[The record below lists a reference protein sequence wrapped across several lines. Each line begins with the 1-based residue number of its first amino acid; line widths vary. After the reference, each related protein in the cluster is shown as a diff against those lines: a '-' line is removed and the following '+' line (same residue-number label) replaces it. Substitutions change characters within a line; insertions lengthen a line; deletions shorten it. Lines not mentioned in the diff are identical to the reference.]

1 MARNYKELRTK
12 MNPADV
18 AENNQRVR
26 EELHRMALDELRNA
40 KQLTQADMAELLDV
54 PQSSIS
60 RIEQRADM
68 YLSTLR
74 NYVQAMGGVLQIQV
88 LFPEGGAVIINRFGD
103 YEDQPYIV
111 SVRTE
116 EGGAYQLRARPFQH
130 QGTCLFTRAFKWPG
144 FVKAMKALHLE
155 SQIPT
160 IRTHLESTHEV
171 EIGGRTGQRIFH
183 APDLVAAGFEPATV
197 E

>member
-1 MARNYKELRTK
+1 
-12 MNPADV
+12 
-18 AENNQRVR
+18 
-26 EELHRMALDELRNA
+26 
-40 KQLTQADMAELLDV
+40 
-54 PQSSIS
+54 
-60 RIEQRADM
+60 M

-74 NYVQAMGGVLQIQV
+74 NYVQAMGGVLQIQAV
-88 LFPEGGAVIINRFGD
+88 FPEGGAVIISRFGD

-116 EGGAYQLRARPFQH
+116 EGGAYQLRARPFSH
-130 QGTCLFTRAFKWPG
+130 QGAWLSTRAFKWSG

-160 IRTHLESTHEV
+160 IRTNLEKTGEV
-171 EIGGRTGQRIFH
+171 EIGGRAGQRIFH
-183 APDLVAAGFEPATV
+183 VPDLVAAGFESAVV

>member
-1 MARNYKELRTK
+1 MARNYKELQAK
-12 MNPADV
+12 MNLADV
-18 AENNQRVR
+18 AENKQRVR
-26 EELHRMALDELRNA
+26 EELQRMALDELRNA
-40 KQLTQADMAELLDV
+40 KRLTQADMAELLDV

-74 NYVQAMGGVLQIQV
+74 NYVQAMGGVLQIQAM
-88 LFPEGGAVIINRFGD
+88 FPEGGSVIISRFGD
-103 YEDQPYIV
+103 YEDQPYVV

-116 EGGAYQLRARPFQH
+116 EGGAYQLRARPFHH
-130 QGTCLFTRAFKWPG
+130 QGAWLSTRAFKWSG

-160 IRTHLESTHEV
+160 IRTNLERTREV
-171 EIGGRTGQRIFH
+171 EISGRAGQRIFH
-183 APDLVAAGFEPATV
+183 VPDLVAAGFEPAAV